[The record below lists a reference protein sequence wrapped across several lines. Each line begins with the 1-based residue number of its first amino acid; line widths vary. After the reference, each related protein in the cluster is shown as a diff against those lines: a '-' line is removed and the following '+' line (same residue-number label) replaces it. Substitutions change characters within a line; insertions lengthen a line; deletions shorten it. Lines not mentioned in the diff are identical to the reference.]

1 MVKDAVAQKSRE
13 RERLLARAAV
23 IANRSRA
30 VRRLEREM
38 DALSDEPTEPWG
50 YRTGSLNVQFI
61 KLRA

>member
-50 YRTGSLNVQFI
+50 YRTGSLNAQLI

>member
-30 VRRLEREM
+30 VRSLEREM
-38 DALSDEPTEPWG
+38 DALSDAPTEPWG